1 MDNKT
6 VHLFG
11 IESDNIFD
19 QVSIRIASPEV
30 IRSWSNG
37 EVKTPETINYRTF
50 KPEKDGLFCEKIFGP
65 TKDWE
70 CACGKYKRIKHKGV
84 VCDRCGVEV
93 TLSSVRRERMGVIE
107 LAVPVSHI
115 WFLKSAPSR
124 IGNVLGLSTRV
135 LESVIY
141 YENYIV
147 VKPGKMSL
155 RDRYEY
161 LKTGVKRS
169 TLNGGLEAKQLLTEE
184 EYRDHRQKAD
194 DEFSAAIGA
203 EAIRVL
209 LNCSKDSIRDLIAD
223 DGEKD
228 ALAENIS
235 REFRKLL
242 KLKDIIKPEE
252 VDLVLGEATRSYL
265 SNLSWGDP
273 REETTEE
280 EIYQKVKEDKS
291 LAPAAAGYAASWK
304 NYSKLP
310 AKGLAKATK
319 EIESEK
325 GDYVNLYVSVLARH
339 LTRYLEKIRV
349 PVGEDL
355 VRLASLLQRQLD
367 GTRSKQM
374 KKKLAKRLRIVNNF
388 LITDIRPEWMILSVI
403 PVIPPD
409 LRPLVPLEGGRFAT
423 SDLNDLYRRV
433 INRNNRLRSILQLK
447 TPDVIVRNEK
457 RMLQEAVDALMDNG
471 RQGRA
476 VLGAGNRPLKSLSD
490 NLKGKQGRF
499 RQNLLGKRVDYSGRS
514 VIVIGPELKL
524 NQCGLP
530 KEMALE
536 LFEPF
541 IIHRLKELGYV
552 HTIRSAKKMIEKQE
566 KQVWDVLNE
575 VIQDHPVLLNRAP
588 TLHRLGIQAFDP
600 VLVEGKAIRIH
611 PLVCTAFNADFDG
624 DQMAVHVPL
633 STEAQIEARVLMYS
647 PNNIFS
653 PSSGE
658 PIANPTQ
665 DIALGCY
672 YLTREDGGSDSA
684 PRPFADE
691 DEVLLALAEKV
702 ITLHQRIKVRGR
714 TELLVELD
722 GKGKPLSSSGWTDFT
737 TAGRVIF
744 NQIFPPEIGYVN
756 IQVAKK
762 DLSEIISRC
771 YRIVGHEETVRI
783 LDRMKNLGFESST
796 WSGLSLGMADLVIPE
811 EKEQIVAKASRE
823 ALKSDEAYEA
833 GRLTAQENL
842 NRKLDIW
849 SRASRKL
856 SDRVFNGL
864 KEDGVPGLNP
874 LYMMMDSGARGSM
887 DQIQQLAGMRGL
899 MAKPSGEIIEYPIVS
914 NFREGLSVLE
924 YFISTHGARKGLADT
939 ALKTADSGY
948 LTRRLVDV
956 AQDIIITMEDCNTF
970 KGRRVS
976 ALEEEGELVIPLRDR
991 LEGRFSQ
998 ETVRGRDGKVIV
1010 KRGQEIT
1017 PDLAREIEEN
1027 GVKAVRIRSILT
1039 CEAPEGVCA
1048 VCYGRNLATGR
1059 KSYLGDAV
1067 GIIAAQS
1074 IGEPGTQLT
1083 MRTFH
1088 IGGTASIFTR
1098 QPEYQAPGDGVVR
1111 YDPHLEYIE
1120 VDKNRYRVL
1129 KSGASISLWDSG
1141 GEKAREIIR
1150 YKIEV
1155 GSELFVADRK
1165 KVKKGQTL
1173 VRWDPHSRPILNTV
1187 PGRVQYSDIIEGE
1200 TMKVQR
1206 AGNRIER
1213 VIEPMTGHDLHP
1225 QIMIVDPKNP
1235 DRILDPLMIPSGA
1248 IVEVKDGELIERGTR
1263 IARTTRELIKTADIT
1278 GGLPRVAELF
1288 EARRP
1293 KDSAVIASISGE
1305 VGFGQR
1311 KRGKLTLLVTDPK
1324 TERTE
1329 EHLIPLGTHIIVHD
1343 GERVEKGQ
1351 KLTDG
1356 PVILQEM
1363 LDVTGMERLQE
1374 YLINEVQKVYSL
1386 QGVKI
1391 NDKHIEMIVKQMVG
1405 KVQVT
1410 EPGATDLLYD
1420 EQVDRKTFLKENER
1434 IKALGLSKTAKSK
1447 NLLLGIT
1454 KASLATESFI
1464 SAASFQET
1472 TRILT
1477 DAASS
1482 GKVDPLKG
1490 FKENVIMGHL
1500 IPAGDGLPALK
1511 KQKMMVAAGGEEAK
1525 ELIE

>member
-1 MDNKT
+1 MDTKA
-6 VHLFG
+6 VHVFG

-107 LAVPVSHI
+107 LSVPVSHI

-124 IGNVLGLSTRV
+124 IGNILGLSTRV

-147 VKPGKMSL
+147 INPGKMSL

-161 LKTGVKRS
+161 LKTGLKVS
-169 TLNGGLEAKQLLTEE
+169 TLNGGLCAKQLLTED
-184 EYRDHRQKAD
+184 EYRQQQEKAD
-194 DEFSAAIGA
+194 DEFAVAIGA
-203 EAIRVL
+203 EAIRKL
-209 LNCSKDSIRDLIAD
+209 LSCSKDSIRPLAAD
-223 DGEKD
+223 DGEKE
-228 ALAENIS
+228 ALAEVIS
-235 REFRKLL
+235 REFGKLL
-242 KLKDIIKPEE
+242 KIKGILKPEE
-252 VDLVLGEATRSYL
+252 VDLALNEAARAQLAS
-265 SNLSWGDP
+265 LSWGDP

-280 EIYQKVKEDKS
+280 EIYFKLKEDKA
-291 LAPAAAGYAASWK
+291 LVPAAAEYAAAWK
-304 NYSKLP
+304 NYEKLP
-310 AKGLAKATK
+310 AKGLAEATK
-319 EIESEK
+319 EMEK
-325 GDYVNLYVSVLARH
+325 QKGEYVSLFTDVLVKH
-339 LTRYLEKIRV
+339 LTRYLEKLRV
-349 PVGEDL
+349 PVGEEL
-355 VRLASLLQRQLD
+355 PRLASLLQRQFD
-367 GTRSKQM
+367 STRSKQM

-388 LITDIRPEWMILSVI
+388 LLSDLHPEWMILSSI

-457 RMLQEAVDALMDNG
+457 RMLQEAVDALLDNG

-575 VIQDHPVLLNRAP
+575 VIKDHPVLLNRAP

-633 STEAQIEARVLMYS
+633 STEAQIEARVLMYA

-672 YLTREDGGSDSA
+672 YLTREDGGSEAA

-691 DEVLLALAEKV
+691 DEVLLALAEKA
-702 ITLHQRIKVRGR
+702 ISLHQRIKIRGR
-714 TELLVELD
+714 TDLLVELD
-722 GKGKPLSSSGWTDFT
+722 SKGKPLPSSSWTEFT

-744 NQIFPPEIGYVN
+744 NQIFPDRIDYVN

-762 DLSEIISRC
+762 DLSRIIADC
-771 YRIVGHEETVRI
+771 YQTVGHEETVKI
-783 LDRMKNLGFESST
+783 LDRMKALGFESST
-796 WSGLSLGMADLVIPE
+796 WSGLSLGMNDMVIPK
-811 EKEQIVAKASRE
+811 EKAVILEKASQE
-823 ALKSDEAYEA
+823 AVASDDSYEA

-842 NRKLDIW
+842 NQKLDIW
-849 SRASRKL
+849 SRASREL
-856 SDRVFNGL
+856 SKRVFEGL
-864 KEDGVPGLNP
+864 KEDGTPGLNP

-887 DQIQQLAGMRGL
+887 EQIQQLAGMRGL

-956 AQDIIITMEDCNTF
+956 AQDVIVSIEDCNTF

-976 ALEEEGELVIPLRDR
+976 ALEEEGELIIHLKDR

-1017 PDLAREIEEN
+1017 PELAQKIEDN
-1027 GVKAVRIRSILT
+1027 GVNSVRIRSLLT
-1039 CEAPEGVCA
+1039 CEAPEGVCST
-1048 VCYGRNLATGR
+1048 CYGRSLATGR
-1059 KSYLGDAV
+1059 MSYLGDAV

-1098 QPEYQAPGDGVVR
+1098 QPEYQAPSAGVVR
-1111 YDPHLEYIE
+1111 YDPHLEFIE
-1120 VDKNRYRVL
+1120 IGKGRYRVL
-1129 KSGASISLWDSG
+1129 KSGASISLWEDG
-1141 GEKAREIIR
+1141 GDEGREIIR

-1155 GSELFVADRK
+1155 GSELFVSD
-1165 KVKKGQTL
+1165 GQKIKEGQIL

-1213 VIEPMTGHDLHP
+1213 IIEPMTGHDLHP
-1225 QIMIVDPKNP
+1225 QVMIVDSKNP
-1235 DRILDPLMIPSGA
+1235 DRILEPLMIPSGA
-1248 IVEVKDGELIERGTR
+1248 VLEVKDGVEVEAGHR
-1263 IARTTRELIKTADIT
+1263 IARTTRELTKTADIT

-1293 KDSAVIASISGE
+1293 KDAAVIASISGV

-1324 TERTE
+1324 TERVE
-1329 EHLIPLGTHIIVHD
+1329 EHLIPLGVHIIVHD
-1343 GERVEKGQ
+1343 GELVEKGQ

-1356 PVILQEM
+1356 PIILQEM

-1391 NDKHIEMIVKQMVG
+1391 NDKHIEMIVRQMVG

-1410 EPGATDLLYD
+1410 EPGATSLLYD
-1420 EQVDRKTFLKENER
+1420 EQVDRKLFLQENER
-1434 IKALGLSKTAKSK
+1434 VKALGLSKTAKSK

-1477 DAASS
+1477 DASSS
-1482 GKVDPLKG
+1482 GKIDHLKG

-1500 IPAGDGLPALK
+1500 IPAGDGLPRLK
-1511 KQKMMVAAGGEEAK
+1511 KQKIKAVDEGEEAK
-1525 ELIE
+1525 ILAE